1 MISLFLFACVVF
13 FSVWLSPG
21 ISLQWPKWGQSQQQ
35 EMGRLTLSEGIRVR
49 TDVDSPRGDGRLPV
63 NLDKLIAPRKDL
75 DAEFSAPLSA
85 ASVIVV
91 DNASNSVLFSK
102 NMDEVRSM
110 ASITKL
116 MTALVFLDTSPEMTE
131 YMVITPSDVREGPEY
146 IASGD
151 RLRVRDVFNTMLI
164 GSSNTAAVAL
174 ARHTGIAPE
183 EFVARMNQKAKVLGL
198 SQTVFAEPSGLD
210 PANVS
215 TARELVSLTRY
226 ALSRE
231 EIRGSAQRQ
240 AYTIYPAGDTA
251 RNVATTNWL
260 MTGQVRRVS
269 DAEIVGGKTGYIDA
283 SGYNI
288 AVTFS
293 QNNHDITVVVLGC
306 ADVFARYTE
315 SDLLARWVYDHFTW
329 EGASGESDS

>member
-1 MISLFLFACVVF
+1 MISFFLLACVVF

-21 ISLQWPKWGQSQQQ
+21 ISWQWPQWGQSQTQ
-35 EMGRLTLSEGIRVR
+35 ETGRLTLAEGIRVR
-49 TDVDSPRGDGRLPV
+49 TDVESPRGDGGLHA
-63 NLDKLIAPRKDL
+63 NLDKLIAPRKD
-75 DAEFSAPLSA
+75 AESEFSAPLSA
-85 ASVIVV
+85 ASLVVV
-91 DNASNSVLFSK
+91 DTASNSVLFSK
-102 NMDEVRSM
+102 NMDDVRSI

-116 MTALVFLDTSPEMTE
+116 MTALVFLDTSPDMSE
-131 YMVITPSDVREGPEY
+131 YMTILPVDVREGPEY
-146 IASGD
+146 VESGD
-151 RLRVRDVFNTMLI
+151 KLRVRDVFNTMLI

-174 ARHTGIAPE
+174 ARHTGLPIE

-215 TARELVSLTRY
+215 TARELSALVRY
-226 ALSRE
+226 ALTRE
-231 EIRGSAQRQ
+231 TIVATVQRE
-240 AYTIYPAGDTA
+240 AYTVYPAGGTP

-269 DAEIVGGKTGYIDA
+269 DATVVGGKTGYIDA

-288 AVTFS
+288 AVTFKKS
-293 QNNHDITVVVLGC
+293 GHEITVVVLGC

-315 SDLLARWVYDHFTW
+315 SDLLARWVFDHFTW
-329 EGASGESDS
+329 GSEE

>member
-1 MISLFLFACVVF
+1 MISLFLLACVVF

-21 ISLQWPKWGQSQQQ
+21 ISWQWPQWGQSQTQ
-35 EMGRLTLSEGIRVR
+35 EMGRLTLAEGIRVR
-49 TDVDSPRGDGRLPV
+49 TDVESPRGDGGLHA
-63 NLDKLIAPRKDL
+63 NLDKLIAPRKD
-75 DAEFSAPLSA
+75 AESEFSAPLSA
-85 ASVIVV
+85 ASLVVV

-102 NMDEVRSM
+102 NMDDVRPI

-116 MTALVFLDTSPEMTE
+116 MTALVFLDTSPDMTE
-131 YMVITPSDVREGPEY
+131 YMTILPVDVREGPEY
-146 IASGD
+146 VESGD
-151 RLRVRDVFNTMLI
+151 KLRVRDVFNTMLI

-174 ARHTGIAPE
+174 ARHTGLPTE

-215 TARELVSLTRY
+215 TARELSALTRY
-226 ALSRE
+226 ALTQEAVMASVKRE
-231 EIRGSAQRQ
+231 
-240 AYTIYPAGDTA
+240 AYTLYPAGA
-251 RNVATTNWL
+251 ASRNVATTNWL

-269 DAEIVGGKTGYIDA
+269 DAVVVGGKTGYIDA

-288 AVTFS
+288 AVTFRKD
-293 QNNHDITVVVLGC
+293 QHDITVVVLGC

-315 SDLLARWVYDHFTW
+315 SDLLARWVFDHFTW
-329 EGASGESDS
+329 GQGV